1 MRIKGDGAVRG
12 VSTAGHPGALGT
24 EGQRKMT
31 ERQQYED

>member
-24 EGQRKMT
+24 EGTEEEDRKT
-31 ERQQYED
+31 TV